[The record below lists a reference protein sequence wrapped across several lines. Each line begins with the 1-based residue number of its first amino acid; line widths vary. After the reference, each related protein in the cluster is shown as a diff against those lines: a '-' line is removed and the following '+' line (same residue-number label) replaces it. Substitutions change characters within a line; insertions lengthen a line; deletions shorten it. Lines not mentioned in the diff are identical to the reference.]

1 MNSLLVSC
9 LICLVH
15 QESDKSSLDLLFKEY
30 LKKEVDLQPFLGT
43 RLGDHRHADRLES
56 LSIPAQQQRLN
67 HHQETLKMLSAF
79 PNRSNMKL
87 DDRVD
92 LETWINH
99 EKRWIWNDTVLKPLF
114 KDPRIY
120 SEYISDSTFLLITQ
134 TTLPKDRIIQACI
147 SRTRQI
153 PRIVKEAKFNLSLP
167 DTEKPARVFVET
179 AIRQNLG
186 SIAWYRS
193 GMRKLLPADSD
204 SKDLKLV
211 CDAATNALE
220 SYHKFLTDELL
231 PVSLGDWR
239 VGTAKYDEKLILDL
253 ESPLSRVSIRQ
264 KADNEFIRVT
274 KAMEILSRDLWPQ
287 LIKDKPV
294 PEKGAN
300 PHSVIGPVIQAASKD
315 RGTVSTLVAD
325 ARLAANDLKAFIR
338 QKKLLDLPSPDRCD
352 IVEMPEFQRG
362 NSVAYLNNA
371 PPLDLNARSVY
382 AISPP
387 PADWDSRRVDS
398 FLDEYN
404 RRMMRILTL
413 HEAYPGHY
421 VQLEYGNRHPS
432 LIRKVLASGVYIE
445 GWAVHMEQVM
455 LDEGY
460 AVNDAP
466 LRLLQLKWYLR
477 AVANAILDQGMHCD
491 NWTDEKALR
500 FLVDE
505 AYQSEGEAIGKITRS
520 KQSSCQLSTYFVG
533 RTAMHDVRLET
544 QARLGKK
551 FNLRNYHHAVLGVGA
566 VPVRHLGTLI
576 LDALP

>member
-1 MNSLLVSC
+1 MNSLLVSF

-15 QESDKSSLDLLFKEY
+15 QDSDQSSLGSLFKEY

-56 LSIPAQQQRLN
+56 LSIPAQKQRLN
-67 HHQETLKMLSAF
+67 HHKDTLKMLSEF

-114 KDPRIY
+114 KDPRTY

-134 TTLPKDRIIQACI
+134 TTLPKDRIIRACLA
-147 SRTRQI
+147 RTREI
-153 PRIVKEAKFNLSLP
+153 PRIVNEAKINLSRP

-186 SIAWYRS
+186 SIAWYRA
-193 GMRKLLPADSD
+193 GMLKILPAQTGSN
-204 SKDLKLV
+204 DLKLA
-211 CDAATNALE
+211 CEAATNALE
-220 SYHKFLTDELL
+220 SYHKYLKDELL
-231 PVSLGDWR
+231 PISLGDWR
-239 VGTAKYDEKLILDL
+239 LGTVRYDEKLALEL

-264 KADNEFIRVT
+264 KADNEFMRVT

-287 LIKDKPV
+287 LINNQAV
-294 PEKGAN
+294 PKEGTN
-300 PHSVIGPVIQAASKD
+300 PRSVIGPVLKAASKD

-338 QKKLLDLPSPDRCD
+338 QRNLLDLPSPDRCD

-387 PADWDSRRVDS
+387 PSDWDSQRVDS

-432 LIRKVLASGVYIE
+432 LIRKVLSSGVYIE

-460 AVNDAP
+460 ALDDAP

-544 QARLGKK
+544 QDRLGKR
-551 FNLRNYHHAVLGVGA
+551 FNLKAYHHAVLGVGS
-566 VPVRHLGTLI
+566 VPVRHLGTLMRE
-576 LDALP
+576 ALP

>member
-1 MNSLLVSC
+1 MNPLIVSC
-9 LICLVH
+9 LIYLVH
-15 QESDKSSLDLLFKEY
+15 QDSEQSSLGSLFKEY

-67 HHQETLKMLSAF
+67 HHQETLKILSQIS
-79 PNRSNMKL
+79 NRSNMKL

-99 EKRWIWNDTVLKPLF
+99 EKRWIWNDMVLKPLF
-114 KDPRIY
+114 KDPRSY

-134 TTLPKDRIIQACI
+134 TTLPKDRIIQACLA
-147 SRTRQI
+147 RTREI
-153 PRIVKEAKFNLSLP
+153 PRIVNEAKINLSLP

-193 GMRKLLPADSD
+193 GMLNILSLQTG
-204 SKDLKLV
+204 SNELKLA
-211 CDAATNALE
+211 CEAAAKALE
-220 SYHKFLTDELL
+220 SYHKYLSDELL
-231 PVSLGDWR
+231 PISLGDWR
-239 VGTAKYDEKLILDL
+239 LGIARYDEKLVLDL
-253 ESPLSRVSIRQ
+253 ESPLSRMSIRK
-264 KADNEFIRVT
+264 KADNEFMRVT

-287 LIKDKPV
+287 LINDQPV
-294 PEKGAN
+294 PKEGTN
-300 PHSVIGPVIQAASKD
+300 PRSVIGPVLKAASKD

-338 QKKLLDLPSPDRCD
+338 QRNLLDLPTPDRCD

-387 PADWDSRRVDS
+387 PSDWDSRRVDS

-432 LIRKVLASGVYIE
+432 LIRKVLSSGVYIE

-460 AVNDAP
+460 AMNDAP

-544 QARLGKK
+544 QDRLGKN
-551 FNLRNYHHAVLGVGA
+551 FNIKAYYHAVLGVGA

-576 LDALP
+576 RDALP